1 MNRRRAEKSGAVKM
15 VHVDKIDDLRE
26 AIAAH
31 AEAIASGDSAG
42 AEKFV
47 LPQAIETHR
56 QAAAEILRIAKPVKV
71 EALALAKVGF
81 QYMSKIRFTN
91 GSAMRRVLYR
101 WRKEADGKWV
111 IVSVED
117 TTGKRSSW
125 SDVPDL
131 AAAIAQARAGNGNA

>member
-1 MNRRRAEKSGAVKM
+1 MKKL
-15 VHVDKIDDLRE
+15 DDITDLRD
-26 AIAAH
+26 AIATH
-31 AEAIASGDSAG
+31 AAALAAGDSAT

-47 LPQAIETHR
+47 LPQALETHR
-56 QAAAEILRIAKPVKV
+56 QAAAEIDRIPQPAKV
-71 EALALAKVGF
+71 ETLALAKVGF
-81 QYMSKIRFTN
+81 QYISKLRFTN
-91 GSAMRRVLYR
+91 GAAMRRVLYR

>member
-1 MNRRRAEKSGAVKM
+1 M
-15 VHVDKIDDLRE
+15 VHMDDISDLRE

-31 AEAIASGDSAG
+31 AAALAAGDSTA

-47 LPQAIETHR
+47 IANAIETHR
-56 QAAAEILRIAKPVKV
+56 QTAAEIARIPKPAKV
-71 EALALAKVGF
+71 ETLALAKVGF
-81 QYMSKIRFTN
+81 QYISKLRFTN
-91 GSAMRRVLYR
+91 GNAMRRALYR

-125 SDVPDL
+125 SDVPTL
-131 AAAIAQARAGNGNA
+131 AAAIEQTRAGNGNA

>member
-1 MNRRRAEKSGAVKM
+1 MDDIS
-15 VHVDKIDDLRE
+15 DLRE

-31 AEAIASGDSAG
+31 AAALAAGDSTA

-47 LPQAIETHR
+47 IANAIETHR
-56 QAAAEILRIAKPVKV
+56 QTAAEIARIPKPAKV
-71 EALALAKVGF
+71 ETLALAKVGF
-81 QYMSKIRFTN
+81 QYISKLRFTN
-91 GSAMRRVLYR
+91 GNAMRRALYR

-125 SDVPDL
+125 SDVPTL
-131 AAAIAQARAGNGNA
+131 AAAIEQTRAGNGNA

>member
-1 MNRRRAEKSGAVKM
+1 MKKL
-15 VHVDKIDDLRE
+15 DDITDLRD
-26 AIAAH
+26 AIATH
-31 AEAIASGDSAG
+31 AALLAAGDSTK

-56 QAAAEILRIAKPVKV
+56 QAAAEIARIPRPAKV
-71 EALALAKVGF
+71 ETLALAKVGF
-81 QYMSKIRFTN
+81 QYISKLRFTN
-91 GSAMRRVLYR
+91 GDAMRRVLYR

-125 SDVPDL
+125 SDIPDL
-131 AAAIAQARAGNGNA
+131 AAAVAQARAENGNA